1 MSRYAAF
8 FAYLF
13 SVVGALGVLLL
24 RRNDRFAVYHAK
36 QSLGLVL
43 LALIVFLVWGVVGWA
58 VSWIPYLGFIV
69 AMALFALVIAAY
81 IAFVFSWIFGMKYAL
96 DEKMQPMPMVGGF
109 IQRFLP

>member
-1 MSRYAAF
+1 MSRYVAF

-43 LALIVFLVWGVVGWA
+43 LAIVALLVWGVVGWV
-58 VSWIPYLGFIV
+58 VSWVPYVGFIF
-69 AMALFALVIAAY
+69 AMAAFALVIAAY
-81 IAFVFSWIFGMKYAL
+81 ITLVVSWIAGMKYAL
-96 DEKMQPMPMVGGF
+96 DEKMQPVPMFGGL